1 MGRRQRTFVGIV
13 GGFGSAPG
21 GARILGMTEVSEV
34 QALFDAIKAG
44 DLERVKSLVSADAA
58 LASAR
63 SESGDTAVL
72 TAVYHRQKEIA
83 NLLVARGATLS
94 LFEACAAGELDAA
107 ERLLAASPDAVGA
120 YSHDGWTP
128 LHLAAFFGHPRVAEL
143 LLSHDAD
150 VAARSKNANAN
161 TPLHAALAAN
171 QKMVAGLLVG
181 AGADVNAAD
190 ANGWRPLHLAAANG
204 NLDSMKALVAQGADL
219 AATNAE
225 GATPLALAEQ
235 KGHREAAAFLQRF
248 RR

>member
-1 MGRRQRTFVGIV
+1 M
-13 GGFGSAPG
+13 ADDH
-21 GARILGMTEVSEV
+21 RIP
-34 QALFDAIKAG
+34 QLFDAIKAG
-44 DLERVKSLVSADAA
+44 DLERVKALVSADAA

-63 SESGDTAVL
+63 DESGESAIL

-83 NLLVARGATLS
+83 NLLVARGAVLT

-107 ERLLAASPDAVGA
+107 ERLIAASPDAVRA
-120 YSHDGWTP
+120 HSHDGWTP
-128 LHLAAFFGHPRVAEL
+128 LHLTAFFGHARIAEL
-143 LLSHDAD
+143 LLSHGAD
-150 VAARSKNANAN
+150 VAARSKNASAN

-171 QKMVAGLLVG
+171 QKMTAGLLLG

-190 ANGWRPLHLAAANG
+190 AGGWRPLHLAAANG

-225 GATPLALAEQ
+225 GVTPLALAEQ